1 MKQDKPPN
9 AKTKPPLTKQPTK
22 EIPIQLEMTLYLE
35 GLIHTIYNEI
45 SSDQKIWLLRLLLIM
60 NNSIVKFYLFDFG
73 AWT

>member
-9 AKTKPPLTKQPTK
+9 AKTKPPPTKQLTK
-22 EIPIQLEMTLYLE
+22 EIPIQFEMTQYLE

-45 SSDQKIWLLRLLLIM
+45 SSDQKIWLLRLLLIT
-60 NNSIVKFYLFDFG
+60 NNSIVKLYLFDFG

>member
-9 AKTKPPLTKQPTK
+9 AKTKPPTTKQLTK
-22 EIPIQLEMTLYLE
+22 EIPIQLEMTQYLE

-45 SSDQKIWLLRLLLIM
+45 SSDQKIWLLRLLLIT
-60 NNSIVKFYLFDFG
+60 NNSIVKLYLFDFG